1 VIRTIVTDV
10 VVTRADD
17 ASEAARQA
25 AWLEAV
31 ARHADRKAFRC
42 LFEHWSPR
50 IRAFMLRSGASQ
62 AEAEDLVQDVLTTMW
77 TNAHSYDAAKAS
89 PATWIFTIARNRRID
104 RLRRQARFE
113 PDPADPAFI
122 ADDSDGP
129 ESVSVENSA
138 RAELLEAI
146 ATLPEEQRTVLEAF
160 YFAEKPAHRIAEEQ
174 DLPLG
179 TVKSRLRLALVR
191 LRKLIPETSAL

>member
-1 VIRTIVTDV
+1 MIPDDV
-10 VVTRADD
+10 RDVEASRAAD
-17 ASEAARQA
+17 ATES
-25 AWLEAV
+25 
-31 ARHADRKAFRC
+31 ARHATWLQAVAERADREAFRA

-50 IRAFMLRSGASQ
+50 IRAFMLRSGASE

-77 TNAHSYDAAKAS
+77 TNAHSYDSTKAS

-113 PDPADPAFI
+113 PDPTDPAFI
-122 ADDSDGP
+122 ADDGDGP
-129 ESVSVENSA
+129 EGVSVESSE
-138 RAELLEAI
+138 RAELVEAM
-146 ATLPEEQRTVLEAF
+146 AALPEEQRVVLEAF
-160 YFAEKPAHRIAEEQ
+160 YFGEKPAHRIAAEQ

-191 LRKLIPETSAL
+191 LRKLMPEVRAL